1 MWDYFIFLFFVT
13 IIFIIYIE
21 FSVGNILY
29 RINSDGFK
37 SLNCGSMINFLLHP
51 FHNSFLWSFK
61 SLDIN
66 YPFILFTS
74 SILYFNLK

>member
-1 MWDYFIFLFFVT
+1 MWDYFIFLFFIT

-29 RINSDGFK
+29 RINSDGYK
-37 SLNCGSMINFLLHP
+37 SINFSSMINFVLHP
-51 FHNSFLWSFK
+51 LYNCLLWNFK

>member
-29 RINSDGFK
+29 RINSDGYK
-37 SLNCGSMINFLLHP
+37 SFNFYSMINFLLHP
-51 FHNSFLWSFK
+51 FHNFFLWNFK

-74 SILYFNLK
+74 SFLYFNLK